1 MNRGNL
7 VLILTGIVIG
17 LIIGIIEEDPIAGLV
32 IALIIEFSI
41 VLTLMEKADKEP
53 EEEG

>member
-17 LIIGIIEEDPIAGLV
+17 LIIGIVERDPVVGLA
-32 IALIIEFSI
+32 IALIVEFGI
-41 VLTLMEKADKEP
+41 VLTLMENSTKEP